1 MKAKQLYEKLIENW
15 KIKAGCFAIALF
27 LYVVYQTQSI
37 DKRVFSVPLTVE
49 AKNGFVAVESQP
61 RTVAVTARGK
71 SEELAQVRDT
81 DLKAYLDLNYVS
93 KDGSYDFPILLTLS
107 DTASILNPLELK
119 VSPESVK
126 LRVEEEITSFA
137 DIVPLISGN
146 PGYGCSIKSIS
157 VVPDQI
163 AIRGPRSMVE
173 NCKSLKT
180 LSVTA
185 SGAKRSFSAKTKVE
199 QKGLFIKHA
208 DTEVNVTVEIEE
220 LEGSRQFTKLPV
232 KIENLSPELEISTI
246 TDDIMVTLKG
256 SMVLL
261 EAFVPEENFVFAD
274 VSSINAA
281 GTFDIPI
288 QYNVPKGFELGEG
301 YTKTI
306 PVTFVQKQKPGT
318 EAVEEK
324 ITVLESSGGIL
335 EEKVER

>member
-220 LEGSRQFTKLPV
+220 LEGCRQFTKLPV

-306 PVTFVQKQKPGT
+306 PVTFVQKKKPGT